1 MLLQKTAFYF
11 HCGSSHTGCCVRVA
25 QTVIPGHWTEI
36 SCKDLPEIPMQH
48 FSNNCGVFVLMYGL
62 YISLGVAFDFSEVS
76 LQIFVQHICF
86 ATQYKN
92 RILNIVVSFFFFK
105 ANMSRIRKWWCVLL
119 LEDSGSPTDRKRHR
133 KDAEVEGPCEVKTAM
148 DPTGGL
154 ADLPPEVLSHILLD
168 VVYEEGD
175 KAFHTLSL
183 VCKKFNET
191 VHYLCFLK
199 KAHFAWLDSVVDWK
213 SVNPD
218 VREEYRVAFKL
229 TRCDAC
235 GFLYKK
241 TPLDIA
247 AMERRGSLLRS
258 IQIDNLMASVL
269 WTATIVGMS
278 NRGMSNRGM
287 SNRGMSNRGMSFD
300 FEHKPLMT
308 N

>member
-1 MLLQKTAFYF
+1 
-11 HCGSSHTGCCVRVA
+11 
-25 QTVIPGHWTEI
+25 
-36 SCKDLPEIPMQH
+36 MQH

-62 YISLGVAFDFSEVS
+62 YISLGVAFDFSE
-76 LQIFVQHICF
+76 
-86 ATQYKN
+86 
-92 RILNIVVSFFFFK
+92 

-191 VHYLCFLK
+191 VHYPGFLK

-235 GFLYKK
+235 GFLYKNTTGYCGNGK
-241 TPLDIA
+241 K
-247 AMERRGSLLRS
+247 G
-258 IQIDNLMASVL
+258 VF
-269 WTATIVGMS
+269 TAFYS
-278 NRGMSNRGM
+278 DRQ
-287 SNRGMSNRGMSFD
+287 FD
-300 FEHKPLMT
+300 GFCSMDCYYSRNE
-308 N
+308 

>member
-11 HCGSSHTGCCVRVA
+11 HLGSSHTGCFVRVA

-62 YISLGVAFDFSEVS
+62 YISLGVAFDFSE
-76 LQIFVQHICF
+76 
-86 ATQYKN
+86 
-92 RILNIVVSFFFFK
+92 

-119 LEDSGSPTDRKRHR
+119 LEDSGSATDRKRHR
-133 KDAEVEGPCEVKTAM
+133 KDAEVEGSCEVKTAM

-191 VHYLCFLK
+191 VHHPGFLK
-199 KAHFAWLDSVVDWK
+199 KAYFAWLDSIVDWK

-218 VREEYRVAFKL
+218 VRKEYRVEFKL

-235 GFLYKK
+235 GLLYKN
-241 TPLDIA
+241 TTGYC
-247 AMERRGSLLRS
+247 GSGKKG
-258 IQIDNLMASVL
+258 VF
-269 WTATIVGMS
+269 TAFYS
-278 NRGMSNRGM
+278 DKE
-287 SNRGMSNRGMSFD
+287 FD
-300 FEHKPLMT
+300 GFCSMDCYYSM
-308 N
+308 NQ